1 MHAPSCPDF
10 AASTTRNTPVASL
23 MHPWYAPVPLSGTA
37 AVAATT
43 PPASSAALATAP
55 AIHRFFISPVLSR

>member
-1 MHAPSCPDF
+1 
-10 AASTTRNTPVASL
+10 

-43 PPASSAALATAP
+43 PPASSTVLATAP